1 MERKHRNRYQQRLL
15 LDEIANKHKHLK
27 QLNKQ
32 LDYETNIPNNKVTW
46 MKRFSVTYSINI
58 MMNTYKN
65 NMETTHEK
73 KFNNLYMNEQKEE
86 GVKENPN
93 NINWNLTTRVLSFQI
108 VICVIYIKMVSWQ
121 RCSDLYLAHY
131 ENTMLLEGLNVSVN
145 NLF

>member
-1 MERKHRNRYQQRLL
+1 MERKHCNRYQQRLL

-32 LDYETNIPNNKVTW
+32 LDYETNIFNNKVTW
-46 MKRFSVTYSINI
+46 TKRFSVTYSINI

-73 KFNNLYMNEQKEE
+73 KFNNLYMNKQKE

-121 RCSDLYLAHY
+121 RCLDLYLAHY
-131 ENTMLLEGLNVSVN
+131 ENTMLLGGLNVSVK